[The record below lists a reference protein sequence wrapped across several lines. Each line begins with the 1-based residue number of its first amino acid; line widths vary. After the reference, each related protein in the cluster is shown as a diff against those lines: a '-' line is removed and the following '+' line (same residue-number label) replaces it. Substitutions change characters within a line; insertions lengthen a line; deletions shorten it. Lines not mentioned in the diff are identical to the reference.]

1 MTLEGSTNQFPNRI
15 QMSGPNNSNSRRDYQ
30 DLEER
35 TFRFAKDIRKFVS
48 EVPKNPSNLEDIP
61 QLVRASG
68 STAANYL
75 EANDSLGKK
84 DFLMRLRIARKE
96 AKEARLFLRLLDCEG
111 AIQIEERSRL
121 VKEAMELKLILST
134 IIKNS
139 GG

>member
-1 MTLEGSTNQFPNRI
+1 
-15 QMSGPNNSNSRRDYQ
+15 MSGPNNSNSRRDYQ